1 MDIEDYSNDALRRAL
16 EAEIA
21 KSTNE
26 LRCALGDM
34 EKINARLRFCLL
46 ALNTMKDRK
55 DQR

>member
-1 MDIEDYSNDALRRAL
+1 MEIEDYSNDALRRAL